1 MNNIAINL
9 VYEDAVSHAV
19 LVKLLGRYGNRYLM
33 GRFFHANGNGW
44 IKSRIQGLNR
54 AAKGMPYLVLT
65 DLDRDECAPLLIR
78 SWLNDSPKH
87 PNLLFRVAVREVE
100 AWLLASR
107 EEMGQYLRVSSTRI
121 PRQVDEIPDPKL
133 ELINL
138 ARRSR
143 REEIRRNIPPRES
156 STAKIGPG
164 YNSHLVEFIGHYWN
178 PDEARKHSP
187 SLDDA
192 ISALDS
198 FRPVFERN
206 NSKR

>member
-1 MNNIAINL
+1 MNSIAINL
-9 VYEDAVSHAV
+9 VFEDIVSQAV

-33 GRFFHANGNGW
+33 GGLFHTNGNDW
-44 IKSRIQGLNR
+44 IKSRIRGLNR

-65 DLDRDECAPLLIR
+65 DLDRDECAPWLVR
-78 SWLNDSPKH
+78 SWLNDSPRH

-100 AWLLASR
+100 AWLLGSR
-107 EEMGQYLRVSSTRI
+107 DEIGQFLRISSSRI
-121 PRQVDEIPDPKL
+121 PHHVDEIPDPKM

-143 REEIRRNIPPRES
+143 NQEIQRQIPPRPG
-156 STAKIGPG
+156 STARIGPG
-164 YNSHLVEFIGHYWN
+164 YNSCLVEFVDQYWN